1 MELTMQDTYN
11 QKQWLTPKEAV
22 KEYGIGLSTWAK
34 YRLRGRGPAFAKL
47 GEKVLY
53 NRADIE
59 AWLKSKRVA
68 NTSQHA
74 A

>member
-1 MELTMQDTYN
+1 MQDTLN
-11 QKQWLTPKEAV
+11 QKQWLTPKEVV

-34 YRLRGRGPAFAKL
+34 LRLQGGGPVYSKL

-68 NTSQHA
+68 NTSQYA